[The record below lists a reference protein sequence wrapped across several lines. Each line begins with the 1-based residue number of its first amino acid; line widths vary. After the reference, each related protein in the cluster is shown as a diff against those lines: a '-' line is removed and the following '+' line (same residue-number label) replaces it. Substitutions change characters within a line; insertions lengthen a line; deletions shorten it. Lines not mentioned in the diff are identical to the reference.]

1 MSTFAKN
8 LKNARN
14 AAGLTQGEVADCLGV
29 HRVSVTQWESGTTW
43 PEGSRL
49 AELAELLDVSLDHLF
64 RAEGDQ
70 PGDVKEE
77 LPKLAKFWMVY
88 GVGQRSPTCRHWSEY
103 CAKNEALRLA
113 KQHPGIEFVV
123 LEATSAVASKPLIIE
138 FEVAVGDDDLPF

>member
-1 MSTFAKN
+1 MNTFAKN
-8 LKNARN
+8 LKKARQ
-14 AAGLTQGEVADCLGV
+14 ASGRTQVELADHFGVTRGAVA
-29 HRVSVTQWESGTTW
+29 QWESGMIY
-43 PEGSRL
+43 PEGSKL
-49 AELAELLDVSLDHLF
+49 AELAEFLDVSLDHLF

-88 GVGQRSPTCRHWSEY
+88 GVGQRSPTCRHWSEDS
-103 CAKNEALRLA
+103 AKNEALRLA

-138 FEVAVGDDDLPF
+138 FEVAVGDDLPF